1 MNLDLPRL
9 GRLAPPYLDLQDPVA
24 VLRFDLVR
32 VHIVPEADRTP
43 ELAAET
49 LLAVVS
55 RLVVDRYL
63 SLARHG
69 EQPPLHGDIQLLRID
84 PRSGGCSP
92 CRASEIY

>member
-1 MNLDLPRL
+1 MNLDLTRL

-55 RLVVDRYL
+55 CLVVDRYL
-63 SLARHG
+63 SLARPG
-69 EQPPLHGDIQLLRID
+69 EQPPLRGGIQLPPVD
-84 PRSGGCSP
+84 PRGEQANPAVRRG
-92 CRASEIY
+92 RN